1 MGRLTKA
8 DIESIKNTLEK
19 LRTENM
25 NAYGRI
31 SLIDDENIYEAI
43 NAVEKLAHYEDMEE
57 QGRLI
62 EQKYGYLM
70 RSRDYDE
77 DDGSYTIRQ
86 ECSVCGM
93 AFTPMFFKP
102 AYCPSCGAKLVT
114 KEEAEAKLKELKD
127 D

>member
-1 MGRLTKA
+1 MGRLNATRERNSLVGQNNA
-8 DIESIKNTLEK
+8 EPIVTACNNCDIWKQLCEYKK
-19 LRTENM
+19 L
-25 NAYGRI
+25 
-31 SLIDDENIYEAI
+31 
-43 NAVEKLAHYEDMEE
+43 EE

-114 KEEAEAKLKELKD
+114 KEEAERKLKELEVGEGNA
-127 D
+127 

>member
-1 MGRLTKA
+1 MGRLTKINEDA
-8 DIESIKNTLEK
+8 CQFCKGWDYCIEEDPCFLYEVYEK
-19 LRTENM
+19 L
-25 NAYGRI
+25 G
-31 SLIDDENIYEAI
+31 D
-43 NAVEKLAHYEDMEE
+43 YEDLEE

-114 KEEAEAKLKELKD
+114 KEEAEAKLKEPEE
-127 D
+127 